1 MAGLGVKSCGQSM
14 RNQFRQLLTLA
25 SIGLPP
31 AGRFNLDV
39 NPSALVFKNQSVKG
53 TLVAGLGDVDETL
66 DFARRGQSRNEAHK

>member
-1 MAGLGVKSCGQSM
+1 M
-14 RNQFRQLLTLA
+14 RNQFRQSLTLA

-31 AGRFNLDV
+31 AGSFNLDV

-66 DFARRGQSRNEAHK
+66 DFARRGPSRNEARK